1 MAPGLQSRLCC
12 QTRGRLQVPR
22 RSHRQGLNPR
32 VAPCEG
38 WSTSVDLMA
47 ELQTLILSPAGGLQ
61 APLLGTLWAAII
73 IWLVRLAAIF
83 LGSWLGAYMGGSTVE
98 HRRRI
103 WQGMI
108 TQVRPHTCLV
118 WRLSLYTL
126 GMVTQVRLTA
136 WRGMEVEVVFVGPG
150 ARLNQV

>member
-1 MAPGLQSRLCC
+1 MTCIKLESDRTLKFC
-12 QTRGRLQVPR
+12 Q
-22 RSHRQGLNPR
+22 
-32 VAPCEG
+32 
-38 WSTSVDLMA
+38 
-47 ELQTLILSPAGGLQ
+47 LQ

-108 TQVRPHTCLV
+108 TQVRLATWLEVGLV
-118 WRLSLYTL
+118 YVAPGRDSLH
-126 GMVTQVRLTA
+126 V
-136 WRGMEVEVVFVGPG
+136 
-150 ARLNQV
+150 